1 MVILKA
7 IGSFFVRI
15 GRWIKNTA
23 WVQPLLIVGGIFA
36 IIFSIPY
43 ISNWVGSW
51 FSSGSSAAQ
60 NFYRAHEISLDGAE
74 DGKSEVDGLF
84 DFLNNP
90 TGQTSSINAARRK
103 FGQKFFL
110 TLVQE
115 NCSSCEDRYG
125 GFKTLE
131 NNWKTGEF
139 SNVDGDFKLFT
150 VYVDTL
156 NSDGDSLFEKIYNRD
171 DVQAMF
177 EKAIEKL
184 QDTFNHPYAT
194 NNSSG
199 SAAFAEDLDKL
210 INQDE
215 ASTPTTFLID
225 LTESK
230 KPTWV
235 SENGIREVL
244 FSFESTG
251 GSDDYAK
258 ARTLRNAWTNDWL
271 TDAQSGLNNIFSTS
285 YKKA

>member
-7 IGSFFVRI
+7 IGNFFVKI

-43 ISNWVGSW
+43 ISGWVGSW
-51 FSSGSSAAQ
+51 FSSSSTAAQ
-60 NFYRAHEISLDGAE
+60 SYYRAHEVSLDYAE
-74 DGKSEVDGLF
+74 DGNSDVDKLF
-84 DFLNNP
+84 DYLAKP
-90 TGQTSSINAARRK
+90 QDEANAAAKRK
-103 FGQKFFL
+103 YGSKFFL
-110 TLVQE
+110 ALVQE
-115 NCSSCEDRYG
+115 NCSSCEERYG
-125 GFKTLE
+125 GFKTLQ

-139 SNVDGDFKLFT
+139 NNVEGDFKLFT
-150 VYVDTL
+150 IYVDTY
-156 NSDGDSLFEKIYNRD
+156 NDDNESLFEKVYNRS
-171 DVQAMF
+171 DVQTTF

-184 QDTFNHPYAT
+184 QDQNKHPYAV
-194 NNSSG
+194 NNSDG
-199 SAAFAEDLDKL
+199 STKYTESLEKL
-210 INQDE
+210 IIQDE
-215 ASTPTTFLID
+215 ITTPTTFLID
-225 LTESK
+225 LEEST
-230 KPTWV
+230 KPSWV

-271 TDAQSGLNNIFSTS
+271 TDRDAGKNNIFSTY